1 MELDW
6 LTFAIEIVNFL
17 VLIWILQRFLYKPVL
32 AAIARRRA
40 AIEQTLSDAGA
51 RQADAQALEAQYRS
65 RLTDW
70 EREKEGLRAELAQEI
85 EAERTRLLAALQST
99 LEKEREKRRVQEER
113 RLSEARRQ
121 AEEQAIAQGVRFT
134 TRLLER
140 IAAPEVEARLVELVL
155 EDLAGLPG
163 EPLQAM
169 RAACRE
175 AGFRMKVTSAFPLA
189 ETQRH
194 ALLQGFKE
202 AAQESVAGEFHEDGR
217 LLAGLRIGIGSWVA
231 HASLQDELKFF
242 AEAVRHDG

>member
-6 LTFAIEIVNFL
+6 VTFTIEIVNFL
-17 VLIWILQRFLYKPVL
+17 ILIWILQRFLYKPVL
-32 AAIARRRA
+32 AAIARRKA
-40 AIEQTLSDAGA
+40 AIDKTLSEAA
-51 RQADAQALEAQYRS
+51 SRQADAQALESQYRN

-70 EREKEGLRAELAQEI
+70 EQEKAGLHAELAEEI
-85 EAERTRLLAALQST
+85 KAERARLLAAMQNT
-99 LEKEREKRRVQEER
+99 LEQEREKRRVQEER
-113 RLSEARRQ
+113 RLSESRRQ
-121 AEEQAIAQGVRFT
+121 TEEQAIAQGVQFT
-134 TRLLER
+134 AHLLTR

-155 EDLAGLPG
+155 EDLAGLPD

-189 ETQRH
+189 ETQRQ

-202 AAQESVAGEFHEDGR
+202 ATQESVAGEFHEDGR

-231 HASLQDELKFF
+231 HANLQDELKFF